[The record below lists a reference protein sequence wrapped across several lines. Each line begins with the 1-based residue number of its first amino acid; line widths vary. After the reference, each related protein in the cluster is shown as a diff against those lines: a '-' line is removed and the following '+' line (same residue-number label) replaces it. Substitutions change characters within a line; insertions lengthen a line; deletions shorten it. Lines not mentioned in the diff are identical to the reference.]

1 MPDGWI
7 NMPSDPRVRKVM
19 ADLAQTLA
27 TPTEAGD
34 ALEALTRAARDTIP
48 GADYASISVVH
59 DDGTLETI
67 APTDPLIT
75 LADQTQYELRQGP
88 CFDAATQD
96 DMFVAEDLANDAR
109 WPEYG
114 PKAAALGLS
123 AQMGVN
129 LHRPGNGRAALNV
142 YARRTWLFVDA
153 YEIADLFASQASL
166 VLGFAH
172 TVDHLNTA
180 LESRKA
186 IGQAVGIVM
195 ERYAIDE
202 DRAFDFLVRTSR
214 DSNVKLRDIAADIV
228 NGANRRNR
236 LSGAAQP
243 QDHAEV
249 T

>member
-1 MPDGWI
+1 
-7 NMPSDPRVRKVM
+7 
-19 ADLAQTLA
+19 
-27 TPTEAGD
+27 
-34 ALEALTRAARDTIP
+34 
-48 GADYASISVVH
+48 
-59 DDGTLETI
+59 
-67 APTDPLIT
+67 
-75 LADQTQYELRQGP
+75 
-88 CFDAATQD
+88 
-96 DMFVAEDLANDAR
+96 
-109 WPEYG
+109 
-114 PKAAALGLS
+114 
-123 AQMGVN
+123 
-129 LHRPGNGRAALNV
+129 
-142 YARRTWLFVDA
+142 
-153 YEIADLFASQASL
+153 